1 MKANR
6 FYIASKAREIIGL
19 ALGMIPLLTAKHID
33 WEAVT
38 GYVDCIDEA
47 VRQLDDE
54 VYEEVRRD

>member
-6 FYIASKAREIIGL
+6 FYIASKVREINGL
-19 ALGMIPLLTAKHID
+19 AISMLPLLKVKDID

-47 VRQLDDE
+47 LRQLDDE
-54 VYEEVRRD
+54 VYAEVE